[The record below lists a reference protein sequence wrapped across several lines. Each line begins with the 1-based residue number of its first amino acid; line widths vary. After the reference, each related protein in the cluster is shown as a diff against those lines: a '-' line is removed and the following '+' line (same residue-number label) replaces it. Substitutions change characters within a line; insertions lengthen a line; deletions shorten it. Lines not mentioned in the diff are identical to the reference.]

1 MGKLPPSSCRCGL
14 FMSDSSSSPAARK
27 LKESLIVGFLKGSAC
42 LPLWLSRG
50 LGTVTGWSSYCL
62 RTNMYRITRE
72 NIALCFPQLDAV
84 ARSRLVR
91 ASLIETG
98 KMLFETGAVWLR
110 DYSWVK
116 RKILAVHHRNL
127 LDDALAEGKGVVLL
141 APHLGNWEVL
151 GLYLS
156 EIPTATFLYQPPDIE
171 ALEKIIREG
180 REKAGATLVPTNRRG
195 VLALLKVIKSGGF
208 TGILPDQVPDAA
220 GGAFAPFYGV
230 PALTMT
236 LVDNL
241 RERSDARVVAAYA
254 KRVQGGFEI
263 HFEAAAAGIDAAD
276 TLTALTALNQTVE
289 NCVNAIP
296 AQYQWEYKR
305 FRKQPEG
312 MPKRY
317 RKKK

>member
-1 MGKLPPSSCRCGL
+1 M
-14 FMSDSSSSPAARK
+14 
-27 LKESLIVGFLKGSAC
+27 VGFLQGSAC
-42 LPLWLSRG
+42 LPLWLNRS
-50 LGTVTGWSSYCL
+50 LGAAVGWSSYGL
-62 RTNMYRITRE
+62 RTSMYRITRE
-72 NIALCFPQLDAV
+72 NIELCFPQLDPA
-84 ARSRLVR
+84 ASNRLIR
-91 ASLIETG
+91 ASLIESG

-110 DYSWVK
+110 DFSWVK
-116 RKILAVHHRNL
+116 SKILAVHRRDI

-156 EIPTATFLYQPPDIE
+156 EIPTATFLYQPPDIDT
-171 ALEKIIREG
+171 LEKIIREG

-195 VLALLKVIKSGGF
+195 VLALLKVIKAGGF

-220 GGAFAPFYGV
+220 GGEFAPFYGV

-236 LVDNL
+236 LVNSL

-254 KRVQGGFEI
+254 ERVKGGFEI
-263 HFEAAAAGIDAAD
+263 HFVPAAAGIDAAD

-289 NCVNAIP
+289 ACVNAIP

-312 MPKRY
+312 LPKRY
-317 RKKK
+317 KKKK